1 MGTPPDVVVNW
12 SPDGSRIAMFDLH
25 AVRLVDPTT
34 EGSVASQPTV
44 PGRSFLAPTFLSS
57 KRLVGLTNCCIGRQ
71 RLSVVNATTGKRS
84 RFAVVPA
91 PPENIGRVRHGVL
104 IAVTALR
111 QLVLISKG
119 KVQIIARGVAVSAA

>member
-1 MGTPPDVVVNW
+1 VGTPPDIVISW
-12 SPDGSRIAMFDLH
+12 SPDGRQVAMFDLH

-34 EGSVASQPTV
+34 SGSVASQPTV
-44 PGRSFLAPTFLSS
+44 PGKSFLAPAFVSS

-71 RLSVVNATTGKRS
+71 RLSVVNPTTGERS

-104 IAVTALR
+104 FAVTALR
-111 QLVLISKG
+111 QLVLVTKG
-119 KVQIIARGVAVSAA
+119 KTQVIARGVAASAA